1 MPLGHEKARAGG
13 VDEAGII
20 DSYHLKAVR
29 IAYDCLEAVL
39 GDARAFLSSTFN
51 SKAFKVRR
59 RLSLVCIQ

>member
-1 MPLGHEKARAGG
+1 MRRPLGHEKARAG
-13 VDEAGII
+13 IF

-29 IAYDCLEAVL
+29 VAYGCLEAVL
-39 GDARAFLSSTFN
+39 GDARAFLSSTYN